1 MRKQFN
7 DIVFGGNGSGKT
19 TFEIKAAVKYLKND
33 PRKRVLFII
42 PDDSEEKLDVV
53 PEITLDDLKSF
64 KGIAKL
70 VAENDKIFALLLDF
84 FSDRNNKFNG
94 LVIPDDCGVFLKR
107 RPENVLKL
115 FKRRRQLNIDFLWSF
130 HGFNTEIPRAFFAYV
145 NRLYIFETSDST
157 KWTRELLPI
166 DKQAEFDFKY
176 NEVQSMAK
184 QGKKYQFRE
193 LIIRNTN

>member
-19 TFEIKAAVKYLKND
+19 TFEIKVVLKYLENN

-53 PEITLDDLKSF
+53 PEITLDDLKTF
-64 KGIAKL
+64 KGVAKL
-70 VAENDKIFALLLDF
+70 VAENDKIFSQLLEF
-84 FSDRNNKFNG
+84 FSDKNNKFNG
-94 LVIPDDCGVFLKR
+94 LVVADDCGVFLKR

-176 NEVQSMAK
+176 NEVQTLARK
-184 QGKKYQFRE
+184 GVKYQFRE